1 MHSPRARVTLLG
13 GLGPPSHSGDPKS
26 LQPVFSQHPGGCCRY
41 GLKLFHAFFPQFC
54 LFVCF
59 SKGNNVL
66 FMKPFS
72 TADPCKPRRDPGFTQ
87 AVGSGL
93 ARNTRDDAPAM
104 SACVTHGPH
113 KPTVFLWLLL
123 SAEHQWVPGLPLPTA
138 CCFTKADASGKSSAL
153 WPLK

>member
-1 MHSPRARVTLLG
+1 MLCF
-13 GLGPPSHSGDPKS
+13 DPKS
-26 LQPVFSQHPGGCCRY
+26 LHPVCFQHPGRCCSY
-41 GLKLFHAFFPQFC
+41 GLKLFHALFFSSV
-54 LFVCF
+54 LFVCLF
-59 SKGNNVL
+59 IFLRETVL

-72 TADPCKPRRDPGFTQ
+72 TADPCKPCRDPGVTQ

-93 ARNTRDDAPAM
+93 ARNMRDKAPAM

-123 SAEHQWVPGLPLPTA
+123 SAEHEWVPGLPLPTA
-138 CCFTKADASGKSSAL
+138 CWFTKADASGKSSAL